1 MDSKEFKML
10 FNEVAEINGFGKEF
24 GGWIKESTECISV
37 LDLQKSKLGDYYQL
51 MIKVYIHGLWGT
63 TYTKDKRLLKDIG
76 DIFRSTPLEYNSIF
90 KLDISMSREDRK
102 KGLEKLFSVFL
113 VPFVN
118 EALSKDGIKR
128 LEQNGTINLLPAVE
142 NEIRKFI

>member
-1 MDSKEFKML
+1 
-10 FNEVAEINGFGKEF
+10 
-24 GGWIKESTECISV
+24 
-37 LDLQKSKLGDYYQL
+37 
-51 MIKVYIHGLWGT
+51 
-63 TYTKDKRLLKDIG
+63 
-76 DIFRSTPLEYNSIF
+76 
-90 KLDISMSREDRK
+90 MSREDRK